1 MDQPPWETASKEQF
15 SWECPRKTKL
25 DNGSILFPKDKL
37 SNEEEMLSLTQ
48 LNVDPFFGFCQ
59 TNTMTFDVKFLMIPL
74 IHAESQG
81 MHVYPQRRSFQGH
94 FIQSHLGNKVI

>member
-1 MDQPPWETASKEQF
+1 MSK
-15 SWECPRKTKL
+15 KTQIRQR
-25 DNGSILFPKDKL
+25 SILFPKENL

-48 LNVDPFFGFCQ
+48 LNADTFFGFCQ

-81 MHVYPQRRSFQGH
+81 THIYSHRRSFQEH

>member
-1 MDQPPWETASKEQF
+1 MSK
-15 SWECPRKTKL
+15 KTQIRQR
-25 DNGSILFPKDKL
+25 SILFPKDKL

-81 MHVYPQRRSFQGH
+81 MHVYSQRRSFQGH